1 MRRNWGPGAAV
12 VALTVALTGGTAMA
26 AAEPLSDRQLDR
38 VVAGTAGEVAQLQET
53 LFVSAILPRL
63 QVLFGADEIDDTL
76 KLWLLEVLGADVA
89 PGQPMQ
95 TAGALTARAV
105 DNEPAPM
112 ARSVLRLGPTASLM
126 VGRGIG
132 GNPEISVTTVESAD
146 GSSASATIV
155 VALDQPGMVQ
165 LPGIAVSASAGN

>member
-1 MRRNWGPGAAV
+1 MRRNWGSGAAV

-26 AAEPLSDRQLDR
+26 APEPLGDRELDR
-38 VVAGTAGEVAQLQET
+38 VVAGAAGEVAQLQET
-53 LFVSAILPRL
+53 LFLSAILPRL

-76 KLWLLEVLGADVA
+76 QQWLLEILGA
-89 PGQPMQ
+89 PGAELPA
-95 TAGALTARAV
+95 TGARAARAV

-112 ARSVLRLGPTASLM
+112 ARSALRFGPNATVSM
-126 VGRGIG
+126 GRGIG
-132 GNPEISVTTVESAD
+132 GNAEISVTTVESAD
-146 GSSASATIV
+146 GASTSMTIV